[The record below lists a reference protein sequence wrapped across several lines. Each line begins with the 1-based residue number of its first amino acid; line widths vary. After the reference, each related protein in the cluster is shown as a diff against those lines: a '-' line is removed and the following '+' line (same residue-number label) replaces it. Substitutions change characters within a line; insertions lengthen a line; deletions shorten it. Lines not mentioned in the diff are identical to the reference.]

1 MSFIDIFKPL
11 KKLQVKQWK
20 ELGTYNAIFSVFGT
34 DIYNSSTVRSC
45 VRPLAELTSKAEAKC
60 HDENLQ
66 RLLNDRPNIYMNG
79 KDFLVKVRTRLE
91 ILNVAFI
98 YIERNTRLKVT
109 GIYPVPYSYFE
120 ALEYKNGL
128 FIKFYFNSEADPL
141 TLPWDDLAVVRKDYL
156 NSDISG
162 DDNRC
167 IIKTLELLHTA
178 DEGLANSIKSTA
190 NLRGILKSTKAM
202 LAPDAVKQQKEDFV
216 RDYLNLENKGGIAA
230 LDSTMDFVP
239 VKLEPSTASAE
250 ERKEIREDIYRY
262 FGVNDDIVMA
272 SVKKTD
278 QIEAF
283 YTMRIEPFL
292 VSLSRELTSKIYGA
306 KTDEEHRIIYQS
318 DQFAFVPLDKKIQ
331 LFSTVVLYG
340 GMTIDEWRALFNLPH
355 IEGGDIPVRRL
366 DAAAINAPQGDED
379 LEDEEYDEEEGID
392 DEDLEDEG
400 LEDDEED
407 DDIEA
412 QFEQLKKE
420 LGM

>member
-11 KKLQVKQWK
+11 KKLQVKRWK
-20 ELGTYNAIFSVFGT
+20 ELGCYDAIFTVFGT

-60 HDENLQ
+60 ADENLE

-79 KDFLVKVRTRLE
+79 KAFLVKVRTRLE
-91 ILNVAFI
+91 ILDVAFI
-98 YIERNTRLKVT
+98 YIERNSRLKVT

-128 FIKFYFNSEADPL
+128 FIKFYFNSEAEPL
-141 TLPWDDLAVVRKDYL
+141 TLPWEDLAVIRKDYFK
-156 NSDISG
+156 SDIAG

-167 IIKTLELLHTA
+167 IIETLELLHTA
-178 DEGLANSIKSTA
+178 DQGLANSIKSTA

-202 LAPDAVKQQKEDFV
+202 LAPEAVKQQKEDFV
-216 RDYLNLENKGGIAA
+216 KDYLNLENKGGIAA
-230 LDSTMDFVP
+230 IDSTMEFTP

-250 ERKEIREDIYRY
+250 ERKDIRDDIYRY
-262 FGVNDDIVMA
+262 FGVNDEIIMA

-283 YTMRIEPFL
+283 YTLRIEPFL
-292 VSLSRELTSKIYGA
+292 VDLSRELTSKIYGNKA
-306 KTDEEHRIIYQS
+306 DEEHRIIYQS

-340 GMTIDEWRALFNLPH
+340 GMTIDEWRALFNLGH
-355 IEGGDIPVRRL
+355 IEGGDVPVRRL
-366 DAAAINAPQGDED
+366 DAAAIDAPREDEE
-379 LEDEEYDEEEGID
+379 LEDEEYEDEESD
-392 DEDLEDEG
+392 DEDLEEGEG
-400 LEDDEED
+400 LDDDEED

-412 QFEQLKKE
+412 QFEALKKE
-420 LGM
+420 LGI